1 MRKTCTFTRI
11 ADSAPWRADRGFCS
25 SFRLARLASIVRGT
39 RAINR
44 GPWGAD
50 RIAYQSDFHGS
61 EKMTSNMGRGS
72 RFEPTQFPNHGP
84 RYVSHGG
91 RAAGRGRLYSFIW
104 GKKKPAHGGLRERLM
119 LRFSKPRMEPVFEL
133 LSLRIQMAADPV

>member
-25 SFRLARLASIVRGT
+25 SDRLARLASIVRGT

-50 RIAYQSDFHGS
+50 RIAYQIDFHGS
-61 EKMTSNMGRGS
+61 EKMTSNMGRES
-72 RFEPTQFPNHGP
+72 RFEPHSSQTADRGTFRTASGRRAGAGCTHLFGP
-84 RYVSHGG
+84 KKSPRM
-91 RAAGRGRLYSFIW
+91 AGLGSVGRLESE
-104 GKKKPAHGGLRERLM
+104 AH
-119 LRFSKPRMEPVFEL
+119 PNEL
-133 LSLRIQMAADPV
+133 FAVN